1 MGNTLAELHCPT
13 QVISTRTYYMRI
25 LGGSAMPVNLWLCQ
39 KHAQSMQHRYD
50 ASVAQRRRQGL
61 RRLDSREKESIMRHT
76 SPRQEVTIRMAD
88 APGSLPV
95 WGGGHGARLQAR
107 ASSSWPPLG
116 ACLTPPALRVDMM
129 NYPLA

>member
-1 MGNTLAELHCPT
+1 MGNILAELHCPT
-13 QVISTRTYYMRI
+13 QVIRTRTYSMRI

-50 ASVAQRRRQGL
+50 ASVEQRRRQGL

-76 SPRQEVTIRMAD
+76 SPRQEVAIRMAD

-95 WGGGHGARLQAR
+95 WGGMTR
-107 ASSSWPPLG
+107 ACRPVHPRAGPPLG

>member
-1 MGNTLAELHCPT
+1 MGNILAELHCPT
-13 QVISTRTYYMRI
+13 QVIRTRTYSMRI

-39 KHAQSMQHRYD
+39 KHAHSMQHRYD

-76 SPRQEVTIRMAD
+76 SPRQEVAIRMAD

-95 WGGGHGARLQAR
+95 WGTWR
-107 ASSSWPPLG
+107 APAGPCILELAPLG

>member
-1 MGNTLAELHCPT
+1 
-13 QVISTRTYYMRI
+13 
-25 LGGSAMPVNLWLCQ
+25 MPVNLWLCQ

-76 SPRQEVTIRMAD
+76 SPRQEVAIRMAD

-95 WGGGHGARLQAR
+95 GGMAHAQEAQPR
-107 ASSSWPPLG
+107 AGPPGSLPHHPCCG
-116 ACLTPPALRVDMM
+116 DDERE
-129 NYPLA
+129 

>member
-13 QVISTRTYYMRI
+13 QVIRTRTYSMRI

-61 RRLDSREKESIMRHT
+61 RRLDSREKGSIMRHT
-76 SPRQEVTIRMAD
+76 SPRQEVAIHMAD

-95 WGGGHGARLQAR
+95 WGGGA
-107 ASSSWPPLG
+107 W
-116 ACLTPPALRVDMM
+116 T
-129 NYPLA
+129 